1 MNTKEQNE
9 QLEKGAF
16 AQMEREQALHK
27 VIDEHLLFN
36 SQKISYQL
44 FDSENHNEHINEPAL
59 DNRKV
64 NREIK
69 DLQQRAHIYKTRLIA
84 IEEEERAL
92 SDKKI
97 YLTECL
103 YSCQQRYKELS
114 RNLNK

>member
-1 MNTKEQNE
+1 MNTKEENE
-9 QLEKGAF
+9 QLQQGAF
-16 AQMEREQALHK
+16 EQMSREQALK
-27 VIDEHLLFN
+27 EIINEHLLFN
-36 SQKISYQL
+36 SQRIL
-44 FDSENHNEHINEPAL
+44 IDRENHNQHINEPEL

-103 YSCQQRYKELS
+103 YSCQQEYKELS
-114 RNLNK
+114 RKLNK

>member
-1 MNTKEQNE
+1 MSIKEDNE
-9 QLEKGAF
+9 DLLKHFKIDKEDNEDLLMYLENNK
-16 AQMEREQALHK
+16 EY
-27 VIDEHLLFN
+27 V
-36 SQKISYQL
+36 
-44 FDSENHNEHINEPAL
+44 EPAL

-114 RNLNK
+114 RKLNK